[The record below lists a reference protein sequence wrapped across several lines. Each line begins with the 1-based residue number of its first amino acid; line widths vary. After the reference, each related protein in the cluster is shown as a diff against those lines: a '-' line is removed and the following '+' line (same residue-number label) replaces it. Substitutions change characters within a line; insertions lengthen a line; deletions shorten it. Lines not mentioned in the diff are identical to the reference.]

1 MNKSVSHY
9 LRDYLQLTGSAKF
22 NFLTGG
28 ADRPLSADESR
39 DLSATLNKYMVDIV
53 PPVPANDVFKKQ
65 LMTKDQFDAAKA
77 GDVATYGAF
86 ADYAAFTADWK
97 DVQKALVAA
106 LLAAADA
113 EMAAGEALAPGLA
126 PGSAAAAS
134 AATGSPGTGAKPP
147 TPGSA
152 AAASAAT
159 GSPGTG
165 AKPLTPGSAASP
177 AGTGS
182 PRAATANPFTFR
194 LRGGAASPSL
204 LAAAIAASGVVVA
217 TSVVYIGI
225 KNYFTSPGIEVNEN
239 FMKELFNSYNL
250 SNGESLDTRKLLSD
264 IVKSGVPYSA
274 DFKNSVSELVADAN
288 MLSGEYTRSGGT
300 DADFKNSLS
309 SFVTDLNMD
318 FGDLNRNSF
327 IPS

>member
-28 ADRPLSADESR
+28 AERALTPSESS

-77 GDVATYGAF
+77 AASTAATYAAL

-106 LLAAADA
+106 LLLAADA
-113 EMAAGEALAPGLA
+113 EMAAAAPGE
-126 PGSAAAAS
+126 AAS
-134 AATGSPGTGAKPP
+134 APAGTVSPGTGAKPP

-159 GSPGTG
+159 GSPG
-165 AKPLTPGSAASP
+165 SAASP

-182 PRAATANPFTFR
+182 PGAATNPFTFR

-204 LAAAIAASGVVVA
+204 LAAAIASSGVVVA
-217 TSVVYIGI
+217 SGPPELKHFFTYFSVTVKDIPSEFFTDLVANTQKLKPLLTKKELNLEDTKEAFKRVGFLINKLSADSNTKYSTDKDMQKSIGI
-225 KNYFTSPGIEVNEN
+225 VINKLGAVKNEFP
-239 FMKELFNSYNL
+239 
-250 SNGESLDTRKLLSD
+250 
-264 IVKSGVPYSA
+264 
-274 DFKNSVSELVADAN
+274 DAIKKPT
-288 MLSGEYTRSGGT
+288 G
-300 DADFKNSLS
+300 
-309 SFVTDLNMD
+309 
-318 FGDLNRNSF
+318 
-327 IPS
+327 P